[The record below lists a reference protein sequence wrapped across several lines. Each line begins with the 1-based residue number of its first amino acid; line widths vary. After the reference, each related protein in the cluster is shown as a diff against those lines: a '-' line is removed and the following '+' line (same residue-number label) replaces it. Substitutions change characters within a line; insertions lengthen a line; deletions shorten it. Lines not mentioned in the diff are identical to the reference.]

1 VSASILNRR
10 AFQLGLAAWSSIAL
24 VGVGASILRQ
34 GALPSIAIGYEPF
47 LESELAGSDADSA
60 RHALAMAEQ
69 ITRDPAVAR
78 RAAGA
83 AGAGSEASAL
93 AALEA
98 LVEADPGDTEARSR
112 LIEALLASA
121 DGARRGEAR
130 RHAEALL
137 RTRATPEAYV
147 LMGRVE
153 QEAGDQRA
161 ARWYY
166 RRALEDAPDMPQA
179 QLRLMALDAA
189 EAAPR

>member
-121 DGARRGEAR
+121 DG
-130 RHAEALL
+130 
-137 RTRATPEAYV
+137 TPEAYV